1 MDLEANGIRI
11 HYTIEGDGPPV
22 VLLHGF
28 PLDRSMWDP
37 QVRALSRDYRVI
49 APDLRGLGAT
59 QLGNVDT
66 SSMEFMADDV
76 HALLERIGVRQPVVL
91 GGLSMG
97 GYVAFAFWRQRHE
110 QVRGLFLADTRATAD
125 TDEARRNRFQLIEQM
140 ERDNSIRPAVEAM
153 FPKLMAPASYDRAE
167 LVAHVQGMNARQ
179 TPAGLSAALRGIAAR
194 PDSTPLLGQIECPTL
209 IVVGQQDSF
218 TPPSDARAMHA
229 AIPSSELLEV
239 PNAGHL
245 APLEAPDAVNQVL
258 LGFLDRNLRG

>member
-1 MDLEANGIRI
+1 
-11 HYTIEGDGPPV
+11 
-22 VLLHGF
+22 
-28 PLDRSMWDP
+28 
-37 QVRALSRDYRVI
+37 
-49 APDLRGLGAT
+49 
-59 QLGNVDT
+59 
-66 SSMEFMADDV
+66 
-76 HALLERIGVRQPVVL
+76 
-91 GGLSMG
+91 
-97 GYVAFAFWRQRHE
+97 
-110 QVRGLFLADTRATAD
+110 
-125 TDEARRNRFQLIEQM
+125 
-140 ERDNSIRPAVEAM
+140 
-153 FPKLMAPASYDRAE
+153 
-167 LVAHVQGMNARQ
+167 MNARQ